1 MYTNIIQKHLS
12 QGDIEGAMKQVATIG
27 QKKDTSQLSSL
38 IDLLKSTEN
47 KDLRNKIAIALS
59 DIGDDRAV
67 EPLIEVITDPKT
79 SGSRGTLLYALE
91 NLNYIVHIEN
101 IIPFIGDS
109 SLEVSAQSFMLL
121 EQTKNRL
128 SDSQNLRCQ
137 QRIELQISN
146 NQSKLLEVAL
156 DMLKTWRESAVGT
169 IGTR

>member
-1 MYTNIIQKHLS
+1 M
-12 QGDIEGAMKQVATIG
+12 G
-27 QKKDTSQLSSL
+27 QKKDTTQFAYL
-38 IDLLKSTEN
+38 IELLKSTDN
-47 KDLRNKIAIALS
+47 KILRNEIAIALS

-121 EQTKNRL
+121 EQMMDRL
-128 SDSQNLRCQ
+128 SDSQNLGCQ
-137 QRIELQISN
+137 QRIEIQISH

-156 DMLKTWRESAVGT
+156 DMLKKWRESTVGT
-169 IGTR
+169 R

>member
-1 MYTNIIQKHLS
+1 MYTNLIQKHLS

-47 KDLRNKIAIALS
+47 KDLRNEIAIALS

-79 SGSRGTLLYALE
+79 SGSRGTLLSALE

-121 EQTKNRL
+121 EQTMDRL

-137 QRIELQISN
+137 QRIEFQISN

-156 DMLKTWRESAVGT
+156 DMLKNWRESAVGT

>member
-47 KDLRNKIAIALS
+47 KDLRNEIAIALS

-79 SGSRGTLLYALE
+79 SGSRGTLLSALE

-121 EQTKNRL
+121 EQTMDSL

-137 QRIELQISN
+137 QRIEIQISN

-156 DMLKTWRESAVGT
+156 DMLKKWRESAVGT

>member
-1 MYTNIIQKHLS
+1 MYTNLIQKHLS

-47 KDLRNKIAIALS
+47 KVLRNEIAIALS

-79 SGSRGTLLYALE
+79 SGSRGTLLSALE

-121 EQTKNRL
+121 EQTMDSL
-128 SDSQNLRCQ
+128 SDSQNLSCQ
-137 QRIELQISN
+137 QRIEIQISN

-156 DMLKTWRESAVGT
+156 DMLKKWRESAVGT

>member
-1 MYTNIIQKHLS
+1 MYTNMIEKHLS
-12 QGDIEGAMKQVATIG
+12 QGDMEGVVKQISYIG
-27 QKKDTSQLSSL
+27 EKKDITQFAFL
-38 IDLLKSTEN
+38 IELLKSTDN
-47 KDLRNKIAIALS
+47 AILRNTIAIALS

-67 EPLIEVITDPKT
+67 EPLIEVITDSKT

-121 EQTKNRL
+121 EQMMDKL
-128 SDSQNLRCQ
+128 SDLQNLRCQ
-137 QRIELQISN
+137 TIIEMQISH

-156 DMLKTWRESAVGT
+156 DMLKKWRYQVQG
-169 IGTR
+169 

>member
-1 MYTNIIQKHLS
+1 MIQKHLS
-12 QGDIEGAMKQVATIG
+12 QGDMEGVIKQIAYIG
-27 QKKDTSQLSSL
+27 EKKDTTQFAFL
-38 IDLLKSTEN
+38 IELLKSTDN
-47 KDLRNKIAIALS
+47 TILRNTIAIALM

-91 NLNYIVHIEN
+91 NLNYIVHIES

-121 EQTKNRL
+121 EQIMDKL
-128 SDSQNLRCQ
+128 SDLQNLRCQ
-137 QRIELQISN
+137 QLIEMQISH

-156 DMLKTWRESAVGT
+156 DMLKKLRY
-169 IGTR
+169 

>member
-1 MYTNIIQKHLS
+1 
-12 QGDIEGAMKQVATIG
+12 MKQVATIG

-47 KDLRNKIAIALS
+47 KDLRNEIAIALS

-67 EPLIEVITDPKT
+67 EPLIEVITDSKT
-79 SGSRGTLLYALE
+79 SGSRGTLLSALE

-121 EQTKNRL
+121 EQMMDRL

-137 QRIELQISN
+137 QRIEIQISN

-156 DMLKTWRESAVGT
+156 DMLKKWRESAVGT

>member
-1 MYTNIIQKHLS
+1 MIQKHLS
-12 QGDIEGAMKQVATIG
+12 EGDIEGVVKQIAYIG
-27 QKKDTSQLSSL
+27 LKKDITQFAYL
-38 IDLLKSTEN
+38 IELLKSTDN
-47 KDLRNKIAIALS
+47 KILRNEIAIALS

-121 EQTKNRL
+121 EQMMDRL

-137 QRIELQISN
+137 QRIEIQISH

-156 DMLKTWRESAVGT
+156 DMLKKWRESTVGT
-169 IGTR
+169 R

>member
-1 MYTNIIQKHLS
+1 MYTNLIQKHLS

-47 KDLRNKIAIALS
+47 KDLRNEIAIALS

-67 EPLIEVITDPKT
+67 EPLIEVITDSKT
-79 SGSRGTLLYALE
+79 SGSRGTLLSALE

-121 EQTKNRL
+121 EQMMDRL

-137 QRIELQISN
+137 QRIEIQISN

-156 DMLKTWRESAVGT
+156 DMLKKWRESAVGT

>member
-1 MYTNIIQKHLS
+1 MYTNMIQKHLS
-12 QGDIEGAMKQVATIG
+12 QGDMEGVIKQIAYIG
-27 QKKDTSQLSSL
+27 EKKDTTQFAFL
-38 IDLLKSTEN
+38 IELLKSTDN
-47 KDLRNKIAIALS
+47 TILRNTIAIALM

-91 NLNYIVHIEN
+91 NLNYIVHIES

-121 EQTKNRL
+121 EQIMDKL
-128 SDSQNLRCQ
+128 SDLQNLRCQ
-137 QRIELQISN
+137 QLIEMQISH

-156 DMLKTWRESAVGT
+156 DMLKKLRY
-169 IGTR
+169 

>member
-47 KDLRNKIAIALS
+47 KVLRNEIAIALS

-79 SGSRGTLLYALE
+79 SESRGTLLYALE

-137 QRIELQISN
+137 QRIEFQISN

-156 DMLKTWRESAVGT
+156 DMLKKWRESAVGT